1 MATLKDTAQHFGVS
15 IQAMSDYI
23 NKHLQDI
30 NTDGEHAT
38 IHRGKWFIDNVAIAR
53 LEELRGFNDGAGVP
67 LTQSPATIDDFR
79 SVISKLQSEVESLT
93 QRVETLE
100 KTLENEKVKAEK
112 SSWLDRILKS

>member
-38 IHRGKWFIDNVAIAR
+38 IHRGKWFIDDVAIAR
-53 LEELRGFNDGAGVP
+53 LEQLRGFNDGAGLP
-67 LTQSPATIDDFR
+67 LTQSPATVDDFR
-79 SVISKLQSEVESLT
+79 SVISKLQAEVETLK
-93 QRVETLE
+93 QRVEKLERTLE
-100 KTLENEKVKAEK
+100 KEKTKEK
-112 SSWLDRILKS
+112 GSWLNRMFK